1 MLDYYHGQMKMFDLL
16 IIENYRLILLLIYH
30 FAKMMIVKV
39 GGLLINFGAHFV
51 QRFQLDLLE
60 VKLLKI
66 KFLAMWQSY
75 FDTAK
80 VNSEMAELAFVF
92 RKIEILQVNFQIIPL
107 VLEIYSGKQ
116 SVEVRKCKET
126 TLLFPFLALPLL
138 SFNSTDV
145 LPSVVFDSSTY
156 HSLVTLTSL
165 TCYLSQA

>member
-1 MLDYYHGQMKMFDLL
+1 MVLKMLDCYHGQMKMFDLL
-16 IIENYRLILLLIYH
+16 IIVNYRLILLLIYH

-92 RKIEILQVNFQIIPL
+92 RKIEIL
-107 VLEIYSGKQ
+107 
-116 SVEVRKCKET
+116 
-126 TLLFPFLALPLL
+126 
-138 SFNSTDV
+138 
-145 LPSVVFDSSTY
+145 
-156 HSLVTLTSL
+156 
-165 TCYLSQA
+165 